1 MIEPSPDR
9 RVPISPQL
17 ALRVAA
23 LGTVALIMFGII
35 FFRLW
40 FLQVL
45 SGDQFLA
52 EATQNRVRTQPQ
64 QAPRGFIVDRRGNP
78 LVENRKAIVLQLD
91 PREIPED
98 ERDLAAK
105 WGDAKAKRGRK
116 RAEFRGP
123 DIPIPAPPPDLRA
136 RFERMRRVTDLTVA
150 EIQELVVVGLYQEP
164 FVPVRLTEDVKP
176 KVRNFV
182 EEHRKDFRGLDVR
195 EVYLREYPND
205 TVGAQL
211 FGTVGEITKDQIGT
225 KRYRQIKLGSVIGQ
239 NGLERTYDEYLRGQ
253 DGVERIFVDAAG
265 RPRGSKLSQRGRG
278 GNQLRTSIDLK
289 LQKAGQAALA
299 RAGGGKPGAFVAMDP
314 YTGEIFAMG
323 SAPSFDPNELARPLT
338 KKRATELFGEDSGAP
353 LTNRAVSSLYST
365 GSTFKPVTALAA
377 LSSGVTTP
385 GRVINDAG
393 TIQLFP
399 GKQGI
404 RTNAGSQANGP
415 VDLRKAL
422 SVSSDIYF
430 YEMGKEIYYAKQG
443 RALQTW
449 ARRLGFGRLTHVD
462 TGAETKGVIPSR
474 AWRDGLNTREA
485 RCRAG
490 REFPS
495 GNPKPKGAACGI
507 ADGTDRPYN
516 AGDNVNLAIGQ
527 GDLQATP
534 LQVALSYSAIATGGR
549 IPTPHL
555 GVRVED
561 EQGRLVQTL
570 KPKRPRRVALPAA
583 GLETI
588 RQGLLAAAS
597 EPGGT
602 SADVFSGWDQARW
615 PIHGKTG
622 TAQYTGKPDQSW
634 YAAYVSRSPANRRP
648 LLVVATVEGG
658 GFGAEAAAPLVR
670 QIFSQWYTKKPG
682 QFTAGGDATR

>member
-1 MIEPSPDR
+1 
-9 RVPISPQL
+9 
-17 ALRVAA
+17 
-23 LGTVALIMFGII
+23 
-35 FFRLW
+35 
-40 FLQVL
+40 
-45 SGDQFLA
+45 
-52 EATQNRVRTQPQ
+52 
-64 QAPRGFIVDRRGNP
+64 
-78 LVENRKAIVLQLD
+78 
-91 PREIPED
+91 
-98 ERDLAAK
+98 
-105 WGDAKAKRGRK
+105 
-116 RAEFRGP
+116 
-123 DIPIPAPPPDLRA
+123 
-136 RFERMRRVTDLTVA
+136 
-150 EIQELVVVGLYQEP
+150 
-164 FVPVRLTEDVKP
+164 
-176 KVRNFV
+176 V
-182 EEHRKDFRGLDVR
+182 EEHRQDLRGLEPR

-265 RPRGSKLSQRGRG
+265 RPRGSKLSQRGRA

-299 RAGGGKPGAFVAMDP
+299 RAGRGRPGAFVALDP

-377 LSSGVTTP
+377 LSAGVTTP
-385 GRVINDAG
+385 DRVIDDAG

-399 GKQGI
+399 GPKGI
-404 RTNAGSQANGP
+404 RSNAGSQANGP
-415 VDLRKAL
+415 VDMRKAL
-422 SVSSDIYF
+422 AVSSDIYF
-430 YEMGKEIYYAKQG
+430 YKMGKEIYYAKQG

-462 TGAETKGVIPSR
+462 TGAETKGVIPSS
-474 AWRDGLNTREA
+474 AWRDGLNKREA

-490 REFPS
+490 KESPS

-570 KPKRPRRVALPAA
+570 KPKRARRVALPAA

-682 QFTAGGDATR
+682 LFNAGGDATR